1 MSKRFFF
8 DVENGQETIW
18 DEEGVR
24 ADTLEQALLD
34 ARSVIREM
42 AGDLADVV
50 LSGELMLVVRDEA
63 GSLVAYLP
71 IEKFQH
77 SFASSNFGDVQK
89 LVTRHR

>member
-24 ADTLEQALLD
+24 ADTLEQALVD
-34 ARSVIREM
+34 ARSVIRDM
-42 AGDLADVV
+42 AGELTDDV

-63 GSLVAYLP
+63 GSLVAHLP
-71 IEKFQH
+71 IEKSQH
-77 SFASSNFGDVQK
+77 RFSSSKFGNVQK
-89 LVTRHR
+89 LIRSHR